1 MTLIAVNFLR
11 VIFACQRRK
20 RDRTLSNVSDSPIYK
35 GKNNNNKREQNR
47 EVTSATR
54 DAVFVQKVLLIYY
67 IAC

>member
-35 GKNNNNKREQNR
+35 GKNNNKREQNR
-47 EVTSATR
+47 EVTNATR